1 MIKKLLIACKDL
13 SKTFPGLDEEII
25 KKLRYKNLDDEGKA
39 KLYGICAL
47 ILLFI
52 IIGKL

>member
-1 MIKKLLIACKDL
+1 MLIFGYNPK
-13 SKTFPGLDEEII
+13 EVI